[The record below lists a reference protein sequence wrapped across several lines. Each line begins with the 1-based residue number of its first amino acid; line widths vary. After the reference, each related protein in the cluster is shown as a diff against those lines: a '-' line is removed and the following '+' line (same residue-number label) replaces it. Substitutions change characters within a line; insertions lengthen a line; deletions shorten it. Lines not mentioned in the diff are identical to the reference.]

1 MRRKQLA
8 VALCAALLF
17 ALSSMAQETEDT
29 DTLQAQV
36 KLCEGITGGDA
47 NAAAAALDAGAKLA
61 QVCPKEMI
69 PPLHQAV
76 EVGKVDMVTLLLER
90 GADVNQPDNGVSAT
104 PLH

>member
-1 MRRKQLA
+1 
-8 VALCAALLF
+8 
-17 ALSSMAQETEDT
+17 
-29 DTLQAQV
+29 
-36 KLCEGITGGDA
+36 
-47 NAAAAALDAGAKLA
+47 
-61 QVCPKEMI
+61 MI